1 MLSNKNRRISLKI
14 DRKQSIATDN
24 AGRVLR
30 SQKRRVTSKA
40 QDVDLNFLALQLTS
54 LRSAM
59 SMDATLYGF
68 VTEENWCTGKLMKA
82 RSKMKIKSKYQR
94 TPDPD
99 SRSDQSD
106 EGWWLNRCVLCPC

>member
-30 SQKRRVTSKA
+30 SRKRRVTSKA
-40 QDVDLNFLALQLTS
+40 QDVDLNFLALQVAS

-59 SMDATLYGF
+59 GMDAMYGF
-68 VTEENWCTGKLMKA
+68 VTEKNWCTGKLMKA